1 MKISPSQQPFNKSL
15 FIGIVTSA
23 LLHAT
28 VLYTFIISPRD
39 DKKSVKQ
46 ESFTVPLSVFAQKS
60 VDNKGKDT
68 PKETITS
75 ANNLEQKVEK
85 KPEKPTLKKLHVK
98 TEPEKKPLLEAS
110 NQNPSQ
116 PNRDVVSET
125 HAEDDQVKLDSK
137 SVQNPSTF
145 DSKSQSDPVVLNA
158 QNSDQRELFNKI
170 QKEITKKIV
179 YPDAARTMKY
189 EGITRFKFEL
199 LKDGT
204 LKHLRIT
211 KSSEY
216 SSLDDAVLVAVK
228 KASKHFPEIAKD
240 YTIVMEIDFKITH

>member
-1 MKISPSQQPFNKSL
+1 MKISPSQQPFNKPL
-15 FIGIVTSA
+15 FIGIVISA

-28 VLYTFIISPRD
+28 ILYTFIISPRD

-46 ESFTVPLSVFAQKS
+46 ESFIVPLSVFAQKS

-68 PKETITS
+68 PKETIPS
-75 ANNLEQKVEK
+75 PNIREHKIEK
-85 KPEKPTLKKLHVK
+85 KAEKPNLKKLHVK
-98 TEPEKKPLLEAS
+98 TEPEQKPLLEAS
-110 NQNPSQ
+110 NKNSTYQN
-116 PNRDVVSET
+116 NEVVQDKNT
-125 HAEDDQVKLDSK
+125 EDDKAKVDSK

-199 LKDGT
+199 LRDGT

-216 SSLDDAVLVAVK
+216 SSLDDAVLIAVK